1 MGQRKARP
9 LWVDV
14 ARAPVDVT
22 VAGLQTGFGLVSR
35 MARTV
40 TGSQTPP
47 AQPPQQKRTLLKSM
61 KSFRSVWKSTSEL
74 GYPEIYCRDLREPP
88 RHRADAVP

>member
-22 VAGLQTGFGLVSR
+22 VAGLQTGVGLLSR
-35 MARTV
+35 MARSV
-40 TGSQTPP
+40 TGSQTP
-47 AQPPQQKRTLLKSM
+47 QPPQQKKTLLKSM
-61 KSFRSVWKSTSEL
+61 KSFRSTLCGNQMSL
-74 GYPEIYCRDLREPP
+74 
-88 RHRADAVP
+88 